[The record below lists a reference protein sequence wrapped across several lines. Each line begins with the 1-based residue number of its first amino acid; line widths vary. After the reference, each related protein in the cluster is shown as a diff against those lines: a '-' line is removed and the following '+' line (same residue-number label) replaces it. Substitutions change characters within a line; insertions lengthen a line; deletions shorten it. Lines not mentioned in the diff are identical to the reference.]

1 MKTIDNFKKIRN
13 MKNLFS
19 VKDKVV
25 VITGAAGI
33 LGTAMVRHFAEE
45 GAKVV
50 VLDRNEAAGN
60 RLVDEVNAKG
70 QTALYLYSDVLDKPT
85 LESNYQAIMDRFGQ
99 IDVLINAAGGN
110 MAGAT
115 IAPDKTIFDLDLEA
129 VRKVV
134 DLNLFGTILPTMVFA
149 RAMVERKEGSI
160 INVSSESAL
169 RPLTRVAGYGVA
181 KAAVVN
187 FTKYMC
193 GELATKFGP
202 GLRVNAIAP
211 GFFLTEQNRTLLTN
225 PDGSLTP
232 RAETIIAHTPFGR
245 FGEPEELLGTL
256 QWLASGASRFVSGTL
271 TVIDGGFDAFSI

>member
-1 MKTIDNFKKIRN
+1 MKMIDNFKKIRN

-160 INVSSESAL
+160 VNVSSESAL

-232 RAETIIAHTPFGR
+232 RAETIIAHTPYGR

-256 QWLASGASRFVSGTL
+256 QWLASDASRFVSGTL